1 MNTFPP
7 GFVTG
12 VPDQP
17 WVQLKANCLETA
29 FCCSNNLDQTR
40 NTEEQNYYQINNL
53 FINNIIQLYSNADVY
68 QCWMIFIHVQWYL
81 HGTVC

>member
-17 WVQLKANCLETA
+17 WVQLKANCLETT
-29 FCCSNNLDQTR
+29 FCCSDNLDQTR
-40 NTEEQNYYQINNL
+40 NTEEQD
-53 FINNIIQLYSNADVY
+53 F
-68 QCWMIFIHVQWYL
+68 
-81 HGTVC
+81 